1 MSKACMDF
9 DGRIERVNEWLRE
22 AGNGDV
28 ADLIRDLRAELAG
41 VTAECQQ
48 RHDAMESAAWAEKA
62 LRAELHI
69 ADRRAA
75 LAAQLPD
82 KWRERAVAL
91 TDDRQVMR
99 DDRVAARI
107 LRTCADQLAEA
118 LAGLLAKK

>member
-1 MSKACMDF
+1 M
-9 DGRIERVNEWLRE
+9 GEL
-22 AGNGDV
+22 
-28 ADLIRDLRAELAG
+28 LIIAVFLTRAEAAERRLAEMI
-41 VTAECQQ
+41 AE
-48 RHDAMESAAWAEKA
+48 
-62 LRAELHI
+62 RAEEVVRLRKAWMACNEQRVA